1 MRIEKG
7 MVMKLS
13 VGSSAASAVL
23 MLMGG
28 GAAIAQD
35 AETTGLTPNEIKIGM
50 FGPVTGPAYLYGK
63 IAMNGA
69 EAVFDQINAAG
80 GIHGRKL
87 VLVREDDACKPEGAI
102 AAAKKLIHETK
113 VFAIIGSSCSNST
126 LAARPEIEKSGIPF
140 IQDAAT
146 ADGVTIPV
154 VKNIFTTQVTATIES
169 RAQIDYVLNKGF
181 KKVALVAMKDAW
193 GMARYEPFMKY
204 AAEKKLNLVENLE
217 LQGDGLD
224 ATPQALK
231 LKAAGVDAIILILY
245 PKAAA
250 IMMRDSLKLGVN
262 PVWVGQSTIADLKA
276 FEGQVGVPGS
286 MNNFVTISSTRFD
299 PSDPKVAAWNERIKK
314 LFPNDELSP
323 FNFYGVGSA
332 QVMAEALKRAG
343 QGTTRTKLNEAI
355 EGITDFRSEAFF
367 GPINCSK
374 AANHQCNQQPG
385 WFTMRDGKL
394 VEVN

>member
-1 MRIEKG
+1 MDHPVGKALVIALL
-7 MVMKLS
+7 LS
-13 VGSSAASAVL
+13 T
-23 MLMGG
+23 GG
-28 GAAIAQD
+28 VATAQD
-35 AETTGLTPNEIKIGM
+35 SETTGLTANEIKIGM

-69 EAVFDQINAAG
+69 EAVFDQINSAG

-146 ADGVTIPV
+146 ADAVTIPV
-154 VKNIFTTQVTATIES
+154 AKNIFTTQVTSTIES
-169 RAQIDYVLNKGF
+169 RAQIDYVLKKGF

-204 AAEKKLNLVENLE
+204 AAEKKLTLVENLE
-217 LQGDGLD
+217 LQGDAMD

-231 LKAAGVDAIILILY
+231 LKASGADAVILILY
-245 PKAAA
+245 PKPAA
-250 IMMRDSLKLGVN
+250 IMMRDAIKLGFN
-262 PVWVGQSTIADLKA
+262 PSWVGQSTIADLKA
-276 FEGQVGVPGS
+276 FEAQVGMPGA

-299 PSDPKVAAWNERIKK
+299 PTDAKIAAWNDRIKR

-323 FNFYGVGSA
+323 FNFYGVGGA
-332 QVMAEALKRAG
+332 TVLAESLKRAG
-343 QGTTRTKLNEAI
+343 KDVTRTKLNESI
-355 EGITDFRSEAFF
+355 EGITDFRADAFF
-367 GPINCSK
+367 GPITCSR

-385 WFTMRDGKL
+385 WFTMKDGKL

>member
-1 MRIEKG
+1 
-7 MVMKLS
+7 MKSQS
-13 VGSSAASAVL
+13 VTIVASTLLLLA
-23 MLMGG
+23 G
-28 GAAIAQD
+28 GAAMAQEG
-35 AETTGLTPNEIKIGM
+35 ETTGLTSTEIKIGM

-80 GIHGRKL
+80 GIEGRKL
-87 VLVREDDACKPEGAI
+87 ILIREDDACKPEAAI
-102 AAAKKLIHETK
+102 SAAKKLIHETK

-126 LAARPEIEKSGIPF
+126 LASRPEIEKSGIPF

-154 VKNIFTTQVTATIES
+154 AKNIFTTQVTSTIES
-169 RAQIDYVLNKGF
+169 RAQIDYVLKKGF

-193 GMARYEPFMKY
+193 GMARYDPFMKY
-204 AAEKKLNLVENLE
+204 AAEKKLTLVENVE
-217 LQGDGLD
+217 LQGDAVD

-231 LKAAGVDAIILILY
+231 LRASGADAVILILY
-245 PKAAA
+245 PKPAA
-250 IMMRDSLKLGVN
+250 IMMRDALKLGFN
-262 PVWVGQSTIADLKA
+262 PGWVGQSTIADLKA
-276 FEGQVGVPGS
+276 FEGQVGVPGA

-299 PSDPKVAAWNERIKK
+299 PSDPKIAAWNDRIKK

-332 QVMAEALKRAG
+332 QVLAEALKRVG
-343 QGTTRTKLNEAI
+343 KDLTRSKLNDAI

-367 GPINCSK
+367 GPITCSR

-385 WFTMRDGKL
+385 WFTMKEGKL
-394 VEVN
+394 VEAD

>member
-1 MRIEKG
+1 MKFQSGRIVASALFLCAG
-7 MVMKLS
+7 
-13 VGSSAASAVL
+13 SAAV
-23 MLMGG
+23 
-28 GAAIAQD
+28 AQEG
-35 AETTGLTPNEIKIGM
+35 ETTGLSPNEIKIGM

-80 GIHGRKL
+80 GIEGRKL
-87 VLVREDDACKPEGAI
+87 VLIREDDGCKPEAAI
-102 AAAKKLIHETK
+102 SAAKKLIHETK

-154 VKNIFTTQVTATIES
+154 AKNIFTTQVTSTIES
-169 RAQIDYVLNKGF
+169 RAQIDHVLRKGF

-204 AAEKKLNLVENLE
+204 AAEKKLNLVENVE
-217 LQGDGLD
+217 LQGDAVD

-231 LKAAGVDAIILILY
+231 LRASGADAVILILY
-245 PKAAA
+245 PKPAA
-250 IMMRDSLKLGVN
+250 IMMRDALKLGFN
-262 PVWVGQSTIADLKA
+262 PNWVGQSTIADLKA
-276 FEGQVGVPGS
+276 FEGQVGVPGA
-286 MNNFVTISSTRFD
+286 MKNFVTISSTRFD
-299 PSDPKVAAWNERIKK
+299 PSDPKIAAWNDRIKK

-332 QVMAEALKRAG
+332 QVLAEALKRAG
-343 QGTTRTKLNEAI
+343 KDVTRTRLNETI

-367 GPINCSK
+367 GPITCSR
-374 AANHQCNQQPG
+374 AANHQCNQKPG
-385 WFTMRDGKL
+385 WFTMTDGKL
-394 VEVN
+394 VEAD